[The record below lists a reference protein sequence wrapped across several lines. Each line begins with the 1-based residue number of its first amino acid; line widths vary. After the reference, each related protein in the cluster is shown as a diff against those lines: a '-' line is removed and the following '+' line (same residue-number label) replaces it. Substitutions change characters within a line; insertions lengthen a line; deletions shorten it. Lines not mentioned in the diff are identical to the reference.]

1 MSEKSEKPDGQLNPK
16 ALLRTLKRPEAQ
28 GVPELGPIEVARPFP
43 VDGPDLGPLSEVVP
57 EPADAM
63 TLTALSA
70 GSVVAEEFR
79 LLIAKLRVLNEER
92 RVRSLG
98 VVSAVAGEGKTTLS
112 LGLAA
117 ALARQPGR
125 RVLLVEADLRRPAIE
140 RYLGL
145 PGSPGV
151 AEWLRGGISEIPV
164 RRVIPAG
171 FYMITAGQ
179 SELQRPELLG
189 SGRMAALFETV
200 RRGFHYVVADCPPLT
215 PIADSVVLQ
224 DFLDGFLLVVRAEAS
239 PRDAVVRAVAQLRP
253 GRVLGTVFNDQREV
267 LARYLSSYYRR
278 YRQ

>member
-1 MSEKSEKPDGQLNPK
+1 MSEKEDMAGNQLNAK
-16 ALLRTLKRPEAQ
+16 TLLRTLKRPDDPD
-28 GVPELGPIEVARPFP
+28 GGELAPLEVARPFP

-79 LLIAKLRVLNEER
+79 LLIAKLRVLNEDR
-92 RVRSLG
+92 PVRSVG

-125 RVLLVEADLRRPAIE
+125 RVLLIEADLRRPSIG

-145 PGSPGV
+145 PPSPGV
-151 AEWLRGGISEIPV
+151 AEWLRGGITEVPV
-164 RRVIPAG
+164 RKVIPAG
-171 FYMITAGQ
+171 FYLISAGEN
-179 SELQRPELLG
+179 ELQRPELLG

-224 DFLDGFLLVVRAEAS
+224 DFLDGFLLVVRAEVS
-239 PRDAVVRAVAQLRP
+239 PRDTVVRAVAQLRP
-253 GRVLGTVFNDQREV
+253 GRVLGTVFNDQRE
-267 LARYLSSYYRR
+267 LLSRYIGYHHR
-278 YRQ
+278 YGK

>member
-1 MSEKSEKPDGQLNPK
+1 MSEKEDMAGNQLNAK
-16 ALLRTLKRPEAQ
+16 TLLRTLKRPDDPD
-28 GVPELGPIEVARPFP
+28 GGELAPLEVARPFP

-79 LLIAKLRVLNEER
+79 LLIAKLRVLNEDR
-92 RVRSLG
+92 PVRSVG

-125 RVLLVEADLRRPAIE
+125 RVLLIEADLRRPSIG

-145 PGSPGV
+145 PPAPGV
-151 AEWLRGGISEIPV
+151 AEWLRGGITEVPV
-164 RRVIPAG
+164 RKVIPAG
-171 FYMITAGQ
+171 FYLISAGE

-224 DFLDGFLLVVRAEAS
+224 DFLDGFLLVVRAEVS
-239 PRDAVVRAVAQLRP
+239 PRDTVVRAVAQLRP
-253 GRVLGTVFNDQREV
+253 GRVLGTVFNDQRE
-267 LARYLSSYYRR
+267 LLSRYIGYRHR
-278 YRQ
+278 YGT